1 MSKHISPFKSGSPD
15 ALSKRLKRC
24 RSRRERQLVL
34 ESYEI
39 EKREELRM
47 EEARL
52 HALKLAKHK
61 EEVEKEEAEFWNSLW
76 IEESRKQMSVRTR
89 TPKPRKERA
98 VLKTPEKR
106 KPYNYANRLGF
117 DGKLF
122 EVTKINNGKQICITR
137 KSPDIIPAVNIDGNI
152 VLTENYVL
160 YTRLQAMNL
169 RDPNTIEQIKKACSS
184 PQKSTKDNGK

>member
-1 MSKHISPFKSGSPD
+1 
-15 ALSKRLKRC
+15 
-24 RSRRERQLVL
+24 
-34 ESYEI
+34 
-39 EKREELRM
+39 
-47 EEARL
+47 
-52 HALKLAKHK
+52 LAKHK

-76 IEESRKQMSVRTR
+76 IEESRKQLSVRTR

-117 DGKLF
+117 DGTLF